1 MLTRFR
7 QKNKQVVLLTEY
19 REYEKLHLISLVT
32 TALIIIGISV
42 VLFFL
47 YSNIYMAINKTREA
61 LLADSSLGVEIIDF
75 DQYNEV
81 NRAWNAKIQTLNA
94 TTTLRDP
101 FVVVNTKQNTT
112 STMPL

>member
-7 QKNKQVVLLTEY
+7 QKNNRGVLLAEY
-19 REYEKLHLISLVT
+19 REYEKLHLISLIA
-32 TALIIIGISV
+32 TAVIIIGVFIT
-42 VLFFL
+42 LFFL

-61 LLADSSLGVEIIDF
+61 LLADSALSVEIIDF

-81 NRAWNAKIQTLNA
+81 NSAWNAKIQALSA

-112 STMPL
+112 STIPL

>member
-7 QKNKQVVLLTEY
+7 QKNKQVVLLSEY
-19 REYEKLHLISLVT
+19 REYEKLHLISLIT

-42 VLFFL
+42 VLFLL

-61 LLADSSLGVEIIDF
+61 LLADSALSVEIIDF

-81 NRAWNAKIQTLNA
+81 NRAWNAKIQALSA

-101 FVVVNTKQNTT
+101 FAVSAKQNTT

>member
-7 QKNKQVVLLTEY
+7 PKNKQVILLAEY
-19 REYEKLHLISLVT
+19 KEYEKLHLISLIA

-47 YSNIYMAINKTREA
+47 YSNIYLAINKTREA
-61 LLADSSLGVEIIDF
+61 LLADSALSVEIIDF
-75 DQYNEV
+75 DQYDEV
-81 NRAWNAKIQTLNA
+81 NRAWDAKMQMTNA

-101 FVVVNTKQNTT
+101 FAVNAKQNAT
-112 STMPL
+112 STTPL